1 MKLTFLTTASAVA
14 LMGLATVS
22 MAPASMAVE
31 NVKGRSAAETETD
44 LKRMQPDPD
53 QVLTEQEAER
63 ALDKAKVKI
72 DNVLDETRDT
82 LTDGDSNVYV
92 KTKADSRVEYTL
104 FGDEPEGVNTTIQAN
119 ATATGMLDQPVN
131 NMAND
136 NVGTLRDII
145 IDSKGNAKLAVVS
158 DTRIPGIGKEAAF
171 EYSMIMRQNANGDV
185 VMPISEDRIKAARSF
200 SYDQSEAG
208 EDADVRTIP
217 AGGYSVD
224 KLLSADVVDP
234 QGKTVASVEN
244 ITFRNGKADALIIGY
259 DKTLGL
265 GGKKAALRFSE
276 VKLQSKG
283 DGNAQLQLSARQAA
297 QLSSMKNSASN

>member
-31 NVKGRSAAETETD
+31 NVKGRNAAETETD

-72 DNVLDETRDT
+72 DNVLEETRDT
-82 LTDGDSNVYV
+82 LTDGDSNVDV

-224 KLLSADVVDP
+224 KLLSADVVNP
-234 QGKTVASVEN
+234 QGETVASVEN

-297 QLSSMKNSASN
+297 QLSSMKNRASN